1 MKYGWNNMIGVSLS
15 IPIFDNR
22 QNKSNVQKAKL
33 QYSNSQLN
41 LATKQKELYSTVES
55 LWLDALNAQQQY
67 AAADTKLKSSQ
78 TSYDM
83 VSEQF
88 TLGMKNTVELL
99 TEKNN
104 LQSAQQQRL
113 QAKYMAVLDRAL
125 LDFYAG
131 NKIEL

>member
-1 MKYGWNNMIGVSLS
+1 MS
-15 IPIFDNR
+15 
-22 QNKSNVQKAKL
+22 
-33 QYSNSQLN
+33 
-41 LATKQKELYSTVES
+41 KQKELYATIES

-67 AAADTKLKSSQ
+67 SAASTNVKSCQ

-88 TLGMKNTVELL
+88 NLGMKNTVELL

-104 LQSAQQQRL
+104 LLSAQQQRL
-113 QAKYMAVLDRAL
+113 QAKYMVLLNRAL

-131 NKIEL
+131 NNIDI

>member
-1 MKYGWNNMIGVSLS
+1 M
-15 IPIFDNR
+15 
-22 QNKSNVQKAKL
+22 
-33 QYSNSQLN
+33 
-41 LATKQKELYSTVES
+41 ATKQKELYSTVET

>member
-1 MKYGWNNMIGVSLS
+1 M
-15 IPIFDNR
+15 
-22 QNKSNVQKAKL
+22 
-33 QYSNSQLN
+33 
-41 LATKQKELYSTVES
+41 ATKQKELYSTVES